1 GFVYVSQALV
11 GEAVAAA
18 QTEDGQWALSF
29 HAHQLGIIDTRRM
42 TPVRCSAALTNPL
55 GAAAD
60 K

>member
-1 GFVYVSQALV
+1 
-11 GEAVAAA
+11 EAVAAA

-42 TPVRCSAALTNPL
+42 TLVRCSAAPTNPL

-60 K
+60 S